1 MDRDFRRDRI
11 GIYVVDVTLL
21 VRAERRDH
29 RHVSV
34 FEQQAQQSH
43 VDLDYI
49 ADVAKVDRLHFA
61 GLLIEHLLDLAPPGV
76 NDVSVN
82 ARQPNR
88 LATEAAQR
96 RDYVQVDL
104 PGKDH
109 LGDLERLCIS
119 NPSAVDDAL
128 SDAQPLGDRSE
139 LFAAAVN
146 DSQVDAY
153 LLTEG
158 YLFGKRVELLL
169 IFGDLSRE
177 LDDEDVVLETLNVR
191 QRFTE

>member
-1 MDRDFRRDRI
+1 M
-11 GIYVVDVTLL
+11 
-21 VRAERRDH
+21 
-29 RHVSV
+29 
-34 FEQQAQQSH
+34 
-43 VDLDYI
+43 
-49 ADVAKVDRLHFA
+49 AKVDCFQLA
-61 GLLIEHLLDLAPPGV
+61 GLLIEHFLDFAPAGV

-82 ARQPNR
+82 ARQPNG

-96 RDYVQVDL
+96 GDDVQVDL
-104 PGKDH
+104 PGKNH
-109 LGDLERLCIS
+109 LRDLQRLCVS

-139 LFAAAVN
+139 LFAAAVH

-158 YLFGKRVELLL
+158 YLFCKRVELLL

-177 LDDEDVVLETLNVR
+177 LDDEDLVLETLNVR
-191 QRFTE
+191 QRFTKQV